1 VCVEYYSDIM
11 RDSGYDDKISKFTS
25 RPLATYS

>member
-1 VCVEYYSDIM
+1 M